1 MKLCEYWFI
10 YVNIDLRHH
19 YGICEAKPFTCL
31 TKDPPVKR
39 SRKRKM
45 TSQTKSNYSVTM
57 LITLNLI
64 RILKRKKDEKA
75 TTVTKRLSALWSPSL
90 Y

>member
-1 MKLCEYWFI
+1 
-10 YVNIDLRHH
+10 
-19 YGICEAKPFTCL
+19 
-31 TKDPPVKR
+31 
-39 SRKRKM
+39 M
-45 TSQTKSNYSVTM
+45 TSQTKSNYSVTI

>member
-1 MKLCEYWFI
+1 MSNE
-10 YVNIDLRHH
+10 RS
-19 YGICEAKPFTCL
+19 
-31 TKDPPVKR
+31 PVKR
-39 SRKRKM
+39 SRKRKT

-75 TTVTKRLSALWSPSL
+75 TTVTKRLSALWSSSL